1 MRENMKN
8 LVAFK
13 TVERKTHRIPQRVAT
28 FTPQDIISI
37 VMMVLLSMEIFYV
50 QQRERKHF
58 KRKNKQ
64 CFIFSNYFSSDLNK
78 FNIKKHNV
86 NFNVQSKDNRVLY
99 RQNTLL

>member
-64 CFIFSNYFSSDLNK
+64 CFIFSNYFC
-78 FNIKKHNV
+78 
-86 NFNVQSKDNRVLY
+86 
-99 RQNTLL
+99 